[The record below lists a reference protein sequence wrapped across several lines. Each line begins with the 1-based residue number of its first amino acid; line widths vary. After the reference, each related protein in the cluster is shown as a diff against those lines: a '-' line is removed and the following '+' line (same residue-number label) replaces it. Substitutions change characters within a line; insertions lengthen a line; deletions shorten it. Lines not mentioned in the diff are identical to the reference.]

1 MDSDNLM
8 SKIYG
13 KDSNEFVA
21 STIEDQYK
29 QNEGVV
35 MTSFDEDLKNAMN
48 PFILSKKYN
57 DRELG
62 IIEKRL
68 TNTILEKREASNLQS
83 EVTNVI
89 EKQDPIKKLI
99 KNVFKFKKKENNA
112 IDYIEQKYVPFN
124 SKHINLS
131 KSFGNV
137 KVYRDDAYNLKE
149 GDEGFNT
156 SRRYVE
162 INGIRRIDTDGGDYV
177 YQVYDLDD
185 NISEDG
191 TFYMGS
197 AIDENI
203 QLASQEQIEEFENDL
218 YKLELETQLVSLKE
232 DEKQIALL
240 DQKLDSGEITNEEYD
255 LLLEEYDL
263 LEEEK
268 LKNPLD
274 DPNAPLYASINGGV
288 APEVIFAGIMLKQV
302 DVLGNKEDHEIIRK
316 RLEEAIKQIID
327 EKTPKGKRKG
337 NYLIK
342 GLGGDLKL
350 DPDFENAFIK
360 RFGFSPRTNPEKINW
375 GTWINDFVPDFA
387 QKYVD
392 SGLTGPVYRGK
403 GDDIDMEDYLT
414 MQVEKNEQEM
424 LRVLNLNEEELENL
438 KNTAISNG
446 VKALRE
452 YDTEYNELLDN
463 IEKQSSAATFD
474 FFAKYFTIAD
484 VDLGDGA
491 KYDIIFLKPEYFNK
505 KNEVAEA
512 YKLVTGEDIVWG
524 DKIAK
529 DKPRIELENKEGVV
543 SILDNNFLIDGN
555 ILDNYTQSVFDK
567 NIQGNKKLEELVLNL
582 NNKYAAIKKLVVK
595 QMKPKYEV
603 IDAVTQDFIED
614 KLDATG
620 FKYKT
625 PYEQANVMDNMWL
638 GIDKYLNNLSHE
650 DKMNLVKSLGME
662 FNTEDQFYENWY
674 KLVNRYKQDYYYNMF
689 DRHLAWEDNNPEN
702 GWGEFA
708 ILDFAK
714 QVLDPSGG
722 VIEKIKTLEK
732 KGKQNSNEYK
742 SIIKTIQF
750 ARKIIEAPQDLED
763 KNGFSN
769 FMTGLKTGSWKDYM
783 PFTGALA
790 SIYDINQIKKIADR
804 VDAGKALPGDELVLT
819 MYQLKNTIDGR
830 VRDSSTGFSI
840 GKLSRHML
848 AYIPEF
854 IFTNGA
860 FTATRSAVVKAAP
873 FLAKSNAGKAL
884 SVIIGSLGQGA
895 ANPQH
900 YVSYT
905 LENMTPELN
914 VSIQSNMKPL
924 YTRIDKITE
933 PEDFESKYK
942 NGGVYEMPGFEGKRT
957 FSIETGDKMGFAE
970 AFFRGY
976 GVTWAEMFTERLGAH
991 FGPIGKGIWNK
1002 LPKGSRK
1009 QVEDF
1014 YQSIIMSKFMQKFG
1028 LKNMQEANAY
1038 IRKSGFRWDGI
1049 ISEVGEEV
1057 INQPL
1062 SSLIMG
1068 RSWDEG
1074 FKDENGNWDAK
1085 FFKEVGGAILATQL
1099 VFSGANVIRMKLD
1112 SKAEQDFLDSL
1123 PKDPKPKSPF
1133 DFDSYNFDRTLNMYN
1148 KTVDEIIEARR
1159 NNNMQLVEELE
1170 IERAKI
1176 EVILNKRFNK
1186 N

>member
-1 MDSDNLM
+1 MNADNLM

-29 QNEGVV
+29 QNEGVIT
-35 MTSFDEDLKNAMN
+35 TSFDEDLKNAMN

-57 DRELG
+57 DRELS

-83 EVTNVI
+83 EVTNVV

-99 KNVFKFKKKENNA
+99 KNLFKFKKKENNA

-137 KVYRDDAYNLKE
+137 KVYRDDAYNLQE
-149 GDEGFNT
+149 GDKGFNK

-162 INGIRRIDTDGGDYV
+162 INGVRRIDIDGGDYV

-197 AIDENI
+197 AIDENVEP
-203 QLASQEQIEEFENDL
+203 ASQEQIEQFENDL

-268 LKNPLD
+268 IKNPLD
-274 DPNAPLYASINGGV
+274 DPNAPLYASING
-288 APEVIFAGIMLKQV
+288 
-302 DVLGNKEDHEIIRK
+302 DVPLEASLANMMMPSVSLGNEEDDEIIRK
-316 RLEEAIKQIID
+316 RLEAAIKQIID

-360 RFGFSPRTNPEKINW
+360 RFGFSPRTNPEKVNW
-375 GTWINDFVPDFA
+375 ATWINDFVPDYA

-424 LRVLNLNEEELENL
+424 LRILNLNEEELENL
-438 KNTAISNG
+438 KNTTISEG
-446 VKALRE
+446 VKALRD
-452 YDTEYNELLDN
+452 YDTQYKKLIGD
-463 IEKQSSAATFD
+463 IETQSSTATFD
-474 FFAKYFTIAD
+474 FISKYFNAAK

-491 KYDIIFLKPEYFNK
+491 EYEMVFLKPEYFNK

-512 YKLVTGEDIVWG
+512 YKLVTGKDIVWG

-529 DKPRIELENKEGVV
+529 DKPRVEIVNQKNQVV
-543 SILDNNFLIDGN
+543 GIVDNDFLID
-555 ILDNYTQSVFDK
+555 IDVMDIYAKSIFDK
-567 NIQGNKKLEELVLNL
+567 NIQGNKDIELLVKTLNDH
-582 NNKYAAIKKLVVK
+582 YALIKQHVVK

-603 IDAVTQDFIED
+603 IDSVTQDFIED

-625 PYEQANVMDNMWL
+625 PYEQANVMDNIWL
-638 GIDKYLNNLSHE
+638 GIDRYLQNLSSE

-662 FNTEDQFYENWY
+662 FNTEDQFHENWY

-708 ILDFAK
+708 ILDFAR
-714 QVLDPSGG
+714 QVLDPTGG
-722 VIEKIKTLEK
+722 VMERINMLEK

-790 SIYDINQIKKIADR
+790 SIYDINQIRKIANR

-860 FTATRSAVVKAAP
+860 FTATRSAVVKLAP
-873 FLAKSNAGKAL
+873 FLAKSKGGKAL
-884 SVIIGSLGQGA
+884 SLIIGALGQGA

-900 YVSYT
+900 YVKYT
-905 LENMTPELN
+905 LENMTPELQ
-914 VSIQSNMKPL
+914 VSLDTNMKPL
-924 YTRIDKITE
+924 YSNLDKITE
-933 PEDFESKYK
+933 PEDFKSKYK

-1038 IRKSGFRWDGI
+1038 IRKSGFSWDGI

-1099 VFSGANVIRMKLD
+1099 AFSGANVIRMRLD
-1112 SKAEQDFLDSL
+1112 SKAEQDFIDNLSA
-1123 PKDPKPKSPF
+1123 DPKPKSPF
-1133 DFDSYNFDRTLNMYN
+1133 DFDSYNFDLTLNMYN
-1148 KTVDEIIEARR
+1148 ETVDEIIEAKR
-1159 NNNMQLVEELE
+1159 NNNTQLVEELE
-1170 IERAKI
+1170 IKKAKI